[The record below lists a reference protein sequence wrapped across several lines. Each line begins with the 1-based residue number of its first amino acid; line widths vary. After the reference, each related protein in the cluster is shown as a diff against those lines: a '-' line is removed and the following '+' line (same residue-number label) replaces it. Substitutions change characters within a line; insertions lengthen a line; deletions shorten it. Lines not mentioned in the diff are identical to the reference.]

1 MQPVSEDTEKKPLR
15 WLLHDLGR
23 GGVIVDEREK
33 HLEVSRV
40 ERKWNRVGMAR
51 GICKRSEHSREEQ
64 GRESWGAGGAL
75 LL

>member
-1 MQPVSEDTEKKPLR
+1 MI
-15 WLLHDLGR
+15 WGA
-23 GGVIVDEREK
+23 GWGVIVDEREK

-40 ERKWNRVGMAR
+40 ERRWSRVGMAR